1 MAQVWIQR
9 PLEEMAEG
17 TSKELETVPD
27 VSPSYVRNLNS
38 IINIGT
44 YQEETVVSGSLG
56 SNYEDILGKVIFKVQ
71 KWAVL
76 WSSRK

>member
-1 MAQVWIQR
+1 
-9 PLEEMAEG
+9 MAEG

-56 SNYEDILGKVIFKVQ
+56 FQDSPTKKDTIFTPQ
-71 KWAVL
+71 KHAP
-76 WSSRK
+76 